1 MNKKEVYKKLR
12 EIDKKTTQNTSIR
25 LGMVTLSLMDK
36 FCKPIGIS
44 RSRYIRIA
52 ISHFD
57 SYLSQLNDSEL
68 AQEIQKIIH
77 FD

>member
-1 MNKKEVYKKLR
+1 MNKKEAYQKLR
-12 EIDKKTTQNTSIR
+12 EIDKNTTQNTSIR

-44 RSRYIRIA
+44 RSRYVRIA
-52 ISHFD
+52 IGHFA
-57 SYLSQLNDSEL
+57 SYLDSLEPEELN
-68 AQEIQKIIH
+68 QEIQKIIH